1 MLVFL
6 RADGRPFNRSR
17 LYHVVRDAGE
27 RAGIQWPAGLH
38 TLRHT
43 YATIL
48 FRRGV
53 PKEQIRTA
61 LGHDSWEFT
70 QRVYVHDD
78 TIPSTGT
85 LGIVGGP

>member
-1 MLVFL
+1 ML
-6 RADGRPFNRSR
+6 PI
-17 LYHVVRDAGE
+17 E
-27 RAGIQWPAGLH
+27 RASHWPAGLH

-70 QRVYVHDD
+70 HRVYIHDD
-78 TIPSTGT
+78 TIPSRGALELVDEPLELT
-85 LGIVGGP
+85 VAQ